1 MIRRKAKRPGN
12 GNDGGRTAPAN
23 PTSATGAPAKD
34 SLPPGG
40 DEPPPT
46 VINELLAAFSLEDG
60 SAPPKPSRRPPEGTV
75 PPKAAGAKID
85 LNSPEVAELLAPPS
99 FSSGRPGSPEPE
111 MPTQATRAMSPTEMV
126 EQAGLSPPP
135 EPALEQDLLPE
146 PTRRSVRRSKREA
159 KREAK
164 REKKR
169 VAEHNKSQKKAQ
181 KQTRKARRKGK
192 VKGSPPFGDGVQSDV
207 RIITPDEAATLHPQ
221 APSST
226 GVPPAPAAG
235 ARKSPAIQIAGDD
248 LPDVVYVEGD
258 LGAGGSAEIG
268 PGGSSRSTVFID
280 EDPSH
285 ADVVTMDV
293 ATSATRMEPRMRE
306 RRIAVRRA
314 VGRRRLKWAAIV
326 AAVVLIVVASL
337 AVLGSDLFKI
347 KEVRIEGRVYSG
359 GPAFDA
365 VVEELDG
372 ANVLRAD
379 TDGAEQELE
388 RIPWVV
394 DARVTTDFP
403 SGATVEVRERVP
415 SVAFQGPDGRY
426 RVLDRDGRVL
436 DVIDGQPT
444 AYLELIVIDGSDLNA
459 GELAPRG
466 YRAAA
471 TLAQALTPEMRQWVR
486 SLSASADGTD
496 LRMKIDGAAVAGA
509 PGAEIEVRF
518 GAAEDLVDKL
528 VRLQTALTD
537 PDPENP
543 PTEWIDVS
551 TNDIVDR

>member
-1 MIRRKAKRPGN
+1 VIRKKARRPGN
-12 GNDGGRTAPAN
+12 GPDGGRAVPAN

-46 VINELLAAFSLEDG
+46 VINELLAAFSLDDG
-60 SAPPKPSRRPPEGTV
+60 RAPPKPPRRPPEEKM
-75 PPKAAGAKID
+75 PPKAARSNID
-85 LNSPEVAELLAPPS
+85 LSSPEVAELLAPPS
-99 FSSGRPGSPEPE
+99 ASSGRPGSPEPE

-146 PTRRSVRRSKREA
+146 PTRRSGRRSKREA

-169 VAEHNKSQKKAQ
+169 VAEHNKAQKKAQ

-192 VKGSPPFGDGVQSDV
+192 VKGSPPFDDGVQSDV
-207 RIITPDEAATLHPQ
+207 RIITPDEAATLHPPS
-221 APSST
+221 PSST
-226 GVPPAPAAG
+226 GVSPAPAAG
-235 ARKSPAIQIAGDD
+235 APKSPAIQIAGDD

-365 VVEELDG
+365 VVAELEG

-444 AYLELIVIDGSDLNA
+444 AYLELIVTDGSDLNA